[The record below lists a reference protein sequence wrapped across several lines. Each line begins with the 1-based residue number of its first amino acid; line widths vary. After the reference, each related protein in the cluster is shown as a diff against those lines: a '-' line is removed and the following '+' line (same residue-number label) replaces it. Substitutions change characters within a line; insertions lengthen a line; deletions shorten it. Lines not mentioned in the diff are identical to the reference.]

1 MDVVVVIDAPREL
14 PILINDLAN
23 ETAFARRQKLMKN
36 AVVSSSRRYEENWDE
51 RLNRE
56 RAGGNPTH
64 SINRALVLIASSG
77 CKREVVTEDH
87 SCENTINTWKA
98 APGAAT
104 VTAATVTAATAAATA
119 TAAAVWLTIMIF
131 YRANTRRRVE
141 SGVIVIVVVLLIVVV
156 WDDGGS
162 GSDGVSTVAAGA
174 KLNRQKAME
183 KNDGGDEGKGS

>member
-23 ETAFARRQKLMKN
+23 ETAFARRPLRITPNLCYNQ
-36 AVVSSSRRYEENWDE
+36 
-51 RLNRE
+51 
-56 RAGGNPTH
+56 GNPTH
-64 SINRALVLIASSG
+64 SINRALVLIALSG

-131 YRANTRRRVE
+131 YRANTVIIDSTDKKISLEANSIRRRLKSNDYDKTARKDE
-141 SGVIVIVVVLLIVVV
+141 RSPLDISEKHSRISVLLVRDY
-156 WDDGGS
+156 W
-162 GSDGVSTVAAGA
+162 
-174 KLNRQKAME
+174 
-183 KNDGGDEGKGS
+183 